1 MFVSENQNKYV
12 MKMPH
17 MYTSQNLNSI
27 MGLNIFGIFC
37 KYHDQTINKH
47 LFLNTVQ
54 WKEAAI
60 NFKLIDLCQL

>member
-1 MFVSENQNKYV
+1 
-12 MKMPH
+12 MPH

-27 MGLNIFGIFC
+27 KGVNIFGIFFY
-37 KYHDQTINKH
+37 KYHVQTINKH
-47 LFLNTVQ
+47 LFMNTVQ